1 MTVHTA
7 ATTTR
12 SLNQIVGWVAG
23 TVFVLVGLL
32 GFTVSGGHDMAGMT
46 GGALVG
52 IFQVNVLHNVV
63 HLLVGAALVAGAMAG
78 AKAARTVNSLV
89 GVVYLVVGALGLF
102 ILDTSANI
110 LALNGYDNWLH
121 LFSGAALLGLGLWS
135 GKR

>member
-12 SLNQIVGWVAG
+12 SLNQIVCWVAG
-23 TVFVLVGLL
+23 IVFVLVGLL
-32 GFTVSGGHDMAGMT
+32 GFTVSGGHDMAGME
-46 GGALVG
+46 GGELVG